1 MVTGAGVMHVKFAS
15 QQREG
20 PYAPANEAL
29 AVAILEILG
38 VTRAKRWLVDIPEA
52 LVAASSEL
60 VDITSR
66 IGLGTEWVDE
76 YSPDISG
83 AQIAVAGKNAPK
95 DELLAQHV
103 VINWLQVGDH
113 SHNFVTEGDRLLAV
127 DFASGPNVQV
137 WNGDAPHGEVVS
149 DEAGLA
155 PLLAGLDQETC
166 RSVASLHCTER
177 DARLEADVEGDRDLG
192 ALVPGGRGRRQAP
205 PEGGAPSGLGLVLL
219 RFRREPNRLFSLGVL
234 R

>member
-1 MVTGAGVMHVKFAS
+1 MHVKFAS

-166 RSVASLHCTER
+166 RSVASLF
-177 DARLEADVEGDRDLG
+177 DRLSLEDLCDVLG
-192 ALVPGGRGRRQAP
+192 AFPSDWASRTRRLRVAK
-205 PEGGAPSGLGLVLL
+205 ELMRTKGAIRVV
-219 RFRREPNRLFSLGVL
+219 FNC
-234 R
+234 